1 MPVDPS
7 TTKYVIKAKI
17 QAEGVVEKPDVVGAI
32 FGQTEGL
39 LGEELDL
46 RDLQKTGRMGRIEV
60 EVSSKKGRS
69 EGTIVMPSSLDQVET
84 AILAAALE
92 TIDRVGPCK
101 ASIRVNEIEDVRV
114 AKKTKIVERAKNL
127 LKTMLKNGKAS
138 DAAIADEVRQ
148 AVQVQEI
155 MSYGSDRC
163 PAGPNVASSD
173 AIIIVEGRSDV
184 LNLLKFGI
192 KNAIAVEGTN
202 IPRTIRDLSKE
213 RIVTAFV
220 DGDRGGE
227 LILRELLQVAEIDF
241 IAQAPRNREVEELT
255 QKQIM
260 KSLRNKMPA
269 EQFIEMHGMQNIK
282 MVGAEGTPQR
292 AGSAKAGA
300 GHTGGRARRNGRDRG
315 SRNQR
320 GGRNGRESRETP
332 RGGGGTETRSERRGG
347 FFSGITDRLRG
358 GRDKRLSDEQMQYKD
373 ILNGLSG
380 SFKAKLLNTRG
391 HVIKEVPVRDLAE
404 ALNRPPEGLKTVIFD
419 GVITQRILDL
429 AHEKKVK
436 TLVGVKFGS
445 ITKQPTGLEVL
456 TKADLE

>member
-1 MPVDPS
+1 
-7 TTKYVIKAKI
+7 
-17 QAEGVVEKPDVVGAI
+17 
-32 FGQTEGL
+32 
-39 LGEELDL
+39 
-46 RDLQKTGRMGRIEV
+46 MGRIEV
-60 EVSSKKGRS
+60 EVTSKKGRS
-69 EGTIVMPSSLDQVET
+69 EGSITMPSSLDQVET

-101 ASIRVNEIEDVRV
+101 ATIKVNDIEDVRV

-127 LKTMLKNGKAS
+127 LKTMLKDQKQT

-155 MSYGSDRC
+155 ISYGSDRC
-163 PAGPNVASSD
+163 PAGPNVTSSD

-260 KSLRNKMPA
+260 KALRNKMPA
-269 EQFIEMHGMQNIK
+269 EQFIEMHGMQDIK
-282 MVGAEGTPQR
+282 MAGAEVTPQG
-292 AGSAKAGA
+292 AGTAKAGA
-300 GHTGGRARRNGRDRG
+300 GHTGGKYRGREDRG
-315 SRNQR
+315 QR
-320 GGRNGRESRETP
+320 GRNSKGGRSDRNGREQ
-332 RGGGGTETRSERRGG
+332 RGGGGGGGETRGDRRGG

-358 GRDKRLSDEQMQYKD
+358 RDKRLSDEQLQYKD
-373 ILNGLSG
+373 ILQGLSG

-404 ALNRPPEGLKTVIFD
+404 ALSRPPEGLKTVIFD

-429 AHEKKVK
+429 ASEKKVK

-456 TKADLE
+456 TKSDLE